1 MIWQGRII
9 QPIGSGDR
17 NPTGG
22 NGATNPVGDD
32 SERGDTHA
40 DSSKK
45 RWPCLKDACAAVA
58 KVAMNELAVFP
69 TELMDKFTQLEQF
82 SRLCHGLGWKYEVVE
97 TEPAILVR
105 ACVRKPPR

>member
-1 MIWQGRII
+1 MGILPAVMVPQTSLEMTR
-9 QPIGSGDR
+9 S
-17 NPTGG
+17 
-22 NGATNPVGDD
+22 VG
-32 SERGDTHA
+32 THTLTA
-40 DSSKK
+40 VKK